1 MENEL
6 DEHRLSHSGCFT
18 RLRFC
23 LKSQRE
29 DKPADSKHCQSH
41 GGSLLLVRPIIQVRV
56 EHSLPDNGR
65 IPGGA
70 RLHVTSRPGIKEGG
84 TSDRKH
90 AQQLHHTTSDLS
102 VAAAESSGR
111 FCHQPCLHV
120 NQSRQV
126 NPEHNLHLAYAENLL
141 HSVSVQTHPLK

>member
-1 MENEL
+1 MENES
-6 DEHRLSHSGCFT
+6 DEHRLSHSGSST

-23 LKSQRE
+23 LKKRRE

-70 RLHVTSRPGIKEGG
+70 RLHVTSRPGIKEGS
-84 TSDRKH
+84 TSEQKH
-90 AQQLHHTTSDLS
+90 AHGLQQASS
-102 VAAAESSGR
+102 KPRVAAVFRNGR
-111 FCHQPCLHV
+111 
-120 NQSRQV
+120 
-126 NPEHNLHLAYAENLL
+126 
-141 HSVSVQTHPLK
+141 